1 MRSFRECPTCRA
13 LLTDDQLSVSDGRC
27 PYCGCA
33 IAADGGP
40 ESKDRP
46 HPDFDFDFGGDAENP
61 YAPPKSGRNP
71 VLPPGVPRDLR
82 GKVVMAFRLLFQ
94 QLPLITALVLTIWIP
109 GQLLIEAAQ
118 VGNANPADVLSVIQ
132 LSMLVEIVFGPI
144 CTGGVITAL
153 AAHMSGEKTPYPEAL
168 RAGLHHWGRLFG
180 ARIVAQGLVM
190 LGLLAF
196 IIPGIILAVR
206 FSLIDEV
213 VVLEGAGVTVAR
225 NRSGQL
231 TRGKESSL
239 FLACAFAISLNLLF
253 SITLA
258 TSLKNAGLLADPFVA
273 FACDTVIRVFTIF
286 FTCLLFLY
294 YWEAREA
301 EGGEDGEFTDLP
313 AN

>member
-1 MRSFRECPTCRA
+1 M
-13 LLTDDQLSVSDGRC
+13 
-27 PYCGCA
+27 
-33 IAADGGP
+33 
-40 ESKDRP
+40 
-46 HPDFDFDFGGDAENP
+46 PDSP
-61 YAPPKSGRNP
+61 S
-71 VLPPGVPRDLR
+71 GVPRDFR

-118 VGNANPADVLSVIQ
+118 AGNPNPADVLSVVQ

-153 AAHMSGEKTPYPEAL
+153 AAQMSGEKTPYPEAI

-213 VVLEGAGVTVAR
+213 VVLEGAGVTAAR
-225 NRSGQL
+225 NRSVQL
-231 TRGKESSL
+231 TRGKGIAHLPGLCVRDLAEPALLDHAGDVAGARPGSSPIRSSPSP
-239 FLACAFAISLNLLF
+239 AI
-253 SITLA
+253 
-258 TSLKNAGLLADPFVA
+258 P
-273 FACDTVIRVFTIF
+273 
-286 FTCLLFLY
+286 
-294 YWEAREA
+294 
-301 EGGEDGEFTDLP
+301 
-313 AN
+313 